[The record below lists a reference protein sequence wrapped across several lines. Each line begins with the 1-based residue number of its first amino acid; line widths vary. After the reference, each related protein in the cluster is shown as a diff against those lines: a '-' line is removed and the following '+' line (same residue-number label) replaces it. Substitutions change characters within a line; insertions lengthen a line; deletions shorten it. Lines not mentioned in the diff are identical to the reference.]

1 MSEYKNILV
10 ALECSKESEA
20 VLERAKQLADL
31 QGSATLHLLHV
42 VIDII
47 AVDWVGMPGQVPPP
61 IDQSELTDS
70 AAQYLK
76 PMIEKVGLD
85 PSTLTMRYGFAA
97 QEILDQI
104 TWVYFLVNVFCFD
117 HLLYFRDIKMLPL
130 ERHNN
135 FLFKEVLQAY
145 VSKRFELSKK
155 ISLSQLAI
163 I

>member
-97 QEILDQI
+97 QEILDQAK
-104 TWVYFLVNVFCFD
+104 
-117 HLLYFRDIKMLPL
+117 DINADLIIAGSHARHGL
-130 ERHNN
+130 ERLLGSTAHRILN
-135 FLFKEVLQAY
+135 LSECDVLL
-145 VSKRFELSKK
+145 VRV
-155 ISLSQLAI
+155 
-163 I
+163 

>member
-31 QGSATLHLLHV
+31 QGSASLHLLHV

-85 PSTLTMRYGFAA
+85 PSNLTMRYGFAA
-97 QEILDQI
+97 QEILDQAK
-104 TWVYFLVNVFCFD
+104 
-117 HLLYFRDIKMLPL
+117 DINADLIIAGSHARHGL
-130 ERHNN
+130 ERLLGSTAHRILN
-135 FLFKEVLQAY
+135 LSECDVLL
-145 VSKRFELSKK
+145 VRV
-155 ISLSQLAI
+155 
-163 I
+163 

>member
-1 MSEYKNILV
+1 MSEYNNILV

-31 QGSATLHLLHV
+31 QGSASLHLLHV

-85 PSTLTMRYGFAA
+85 PSNLTMRYGFAA
-97 QEILDQI
+97 QEILDQAK
-104 TWVYFLVNVFCFD
+104 
-117 HLLYFRDIKMLPL
+117 DINADLIIAGSHARHGL
-130 ERHNN
+130 ERLLGSTAHRILN
-135 FLFKEVLQAY
+135 LSECDVLL
-145 VSKRFELSKK
+145 VRV
-155 ISLSQLAI
+155 
-163 I
+163 

>member
-31 QGSATLHLLHV
+31 QGSASLHLLHV

-85 PSTLTMRYGFAA
+85 PSDLTMRYGFAA
-97 QEILDQI
+97 QEILDQAK
-104 TWVYFLVNVFCFD
+104 
-117 HLLYFRDIKMLPL
+117 DINADLIIAGSHARHGL
-130 ERHNN
+130 ERLLGSTAHRILN
-135 FLFKEVLQAY
+135 LSECDVLL
-145 VSKRFELSKK
+145 VRV
-155 ISLSQLAI
+155 
-163 I
+163 